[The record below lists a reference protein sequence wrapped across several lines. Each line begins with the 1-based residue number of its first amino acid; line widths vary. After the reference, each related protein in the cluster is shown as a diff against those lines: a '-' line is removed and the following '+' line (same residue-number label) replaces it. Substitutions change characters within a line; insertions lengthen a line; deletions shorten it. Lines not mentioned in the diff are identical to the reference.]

1 MKKLIFKVFHGD
13 LVLSSLLLG
22 TILIFGCSITGKAIY
37 ESGPKPEAY
46 FCPKDNCVNILAG
59 IIRNANG
66 SAFCAFYDL
75 ELKSVIGALVNKSWD
90 IEVNVVIDGDN
101 ANNLVKGEN
110 VRYDN
115 KMQLMHNKF
124 CIIDNKI
131 VITGSFN
138 PTNNDNYNNNNN
150 MLIIQSGTLAANYKA
165 EFDELWGGNFGN
177 GKKTKNQVVYINN
190 RKFENYFCPEDDCA
204 DRVISTI
211 KHAKSSIQFMTFSF
225 THEGIADALLSKSD
239 VKIRGI
245 FDSGQSSNK
254 YSQLKRLK
262 EFGMDVKKDS
272 GKYKLHHKVFIID
285 NQTVITGSF
294 NPTENGNKNNDENL
308 LIIHDKVIASMYLD
322 EFDSLWG

>member
-1 MKKLIFKVFHGD
+1 MKKLVFKVFHRN
-13 LVLSSLLLG
+13 LVLSSLVLG

-37 ESGPKPEAY
+37 ESSPKPEAY
-46 FCPKDNCVNILAG
+46 FCPKDNCGNILAG
-59 IIRNANG
+59 IIRNAND
-66 SAFCAFYDL
+66 SAYCAFYDL
-75 ELKSVIGALVNKSWD
+75 ELKSVIGALVNKSRE
-90 IEVNVVIDGDN
+90 IEVKVVIDSDN

-110 VRYDN
+110 VRYDD

-124 CIIDNKI
+124 CIIDSKI

-150 MLIIQSGTLAANYKA
+150 MLVIHSGTLAANYKT
-165 EFDELWGGNFGN
+165 EFDELWGGSFGS
-177 GKKTKNQVVYINN
+177 GQQTKNQEVYING
-190 RKFENYFCPEDDCA
+190 RKIENYFCPEDNCA
-204 DRVISTI
+204 DKVISAI
-211 KHAKSSIQFMTFSF
+211 KDAKSSIQFMAFSF
-225 THEGIADALLSKSD
+225 THEGIADALLSKGNIE
-239 VKIRGI
+239 VRGI